1 MEEKDPIV
9 LLLNQMASELY
20 TEVVL
25 NDDSTEFWKKA
36 QDYIFENSLLSF
48 REGITSL
55 KKGLETDGD
64 MYNYMTSMIFRTF
77 AQPYTSAA
85 LEQFVKGFDLVANDA
100 VLGGFSYT
108 ASELSKV
115 EQLLLFFVVHRD
127 RITIAFFENDEKIAN
142 KQKAQKKKR

>member
-85 LEQFVKGFDLVANDA
+85 LERFVKGFDLVANDT

-127 RITIAFFENDEKIAN
+127 RITIAFFENDEKVAN

>member
-85 LEQFVKGFDLVANDA
+85 LEQFVKGFDLVANDG
-100 VLGGFSYT
+100 VLGGFNYT

-127 RITIAFFENDEKIAN
+127 RITIAFFENDEKVAN